1 MRPTADELI
10 AKEIARQDEMWG
22 KSNERADVSHGELMR
37 AGMAQLGALLARQV
51 GGKNAFETAPGIY
64 PADWHGFRDYGSDI
78 ANLVVAV
85 AFLRQEIKRK
95 LNADES
101 FERTSRKPGQVPP
114 GWPDMPENK

>member
-37 AGMAQLGALLARQV
+37 AGMAQLGALWARQV

-64 PADWHGFRDYGSDI
+64 RLTGTASGTT
-78 ANLVVAV
+78 A
-85 AFLRQEIKRK
+85 
-95 LNADES
+95 
-101 FERTSRKPGQVPP
+101 RTSPTSWSPSLPAPGDQAQAERRRELRAHVAQARS
-114 GWPDMPENK
+114 GAARLAGHA